1 MAGPILIIED
11 DPDIAEALSYGL
23 EKNDFKTRIAL
34 NGEEGLSASLDRF
47 NPPSVILVD
56 LLLPGMSGFELC
68 RRLRSEALTRATPI
82 VIVSARASEKEIA
95 TSAELGVDDYIV
107 KPFSIRE
114 VVGRINSLLELKNK
128 LRNPRGLTTINP
140 ADDDAGGIP
149 EQNSLEQCRRRLFD
163 YCDLIFVWFVEDSL
177 NRAKTLFIKS
187 GRRFFRRCE
196 KGVAGL
202 YVIDCEECLNF
213 LFVVR
218 PSRFRIKHDI
228 VDGKNTLEH
237 AISVD
242 YGQAK
247 HLLTPH

>member
-95 TSAELGVDDYIV
+95 TSAELGADDYIV
-107 KPFSIRE
+107 KPFSIRDA
-114 VVGRINSLLELKNK
+114 VGRINSLLELKNK
-128 LRNPRGLTTINP
+128 L
-140 ADDDAGGIP
+140 DAI
-149 EQNSLEQCRRRLFD
+149 R
-163 YCDLIFVWFVEDSL
+163 
-177 NRAKTLFIKS
+177 
-187 GRRFFRRCE
+187 
-196 KGVAGL
+196 
-202 YVIDCEECLNF
+202 
-213 LFVVR
+213 
-218 PSRFRIKHDI
+218 
-228 VDGKNTLEH
+228 
-237 AISVD
+237 
-242 YGQAK
+242 
-247 HLLTPH
+247 

>member
-128 LRNPRGLTTINP
+128 L
-140 ADDDAGGIP
+140 DAI
-149 EQNSLEQCRRRLFD
+149 R
-163 YCDLIFVWFVEDSL
+163 
-177 NRAKTLFIKS
+177 
-187 GRRFFRRCE
+187 
-196 KGVAGL
+196 
-202 YVIDCEECLNF
+202 
-213 LFVVR
+213 
-218 PSRFRIKHDI
+218 
-228 VDGKNTLEH
+228 
-237 AISVD
+237 
-242 YGQAK
+242 
-247 HLLTPH
+247 

>member
-95 TSAELGVDDYIV
+95 TSAELGADDYIV

-114 VVGRINSLLELKNK
+114 VVGRISSLLELKNK
-128 LRNPRGLTTINP
+128 L
-140 ADDDAGGIP
+140 DAI
-149 EQNSLEQCRRRLFD
+149 R
-163 YCDLIFVWFVEDSL
+163 
-177 NRAKTLFIKS
+177 
-187 GRRFFRRCE
+187 
-196 KGVAGL
+196 
-202 YVIDCEECLNF
+202 
-213 LFVVR
+213 
-218 PSRFRIKHDI
+218 
-228 VDGKNTLEH
+228 
-237 AISVD
+237 
-242 YGQAK
+242 
-247 HLLTPH
+247 

>member
-95 TSAELGVDDYIV
+95 TSAELGADDYIV

-128 LRNPRGLTTINP
+128 L
-140 ADDDAGGIP
+140 DAI
-149 EQNSLEQCRRRLFD
+149 R
-163 YCDLIFVWFVEDSL
+163 
-177 NRAKTLFIKS
+177 
-187 GRRFFRRCE
+187 
-196 KGVAGL
+196 
-202 YVIDCEECLNF
+202 
-213 LFVVR
+213 
-218 PSRFRIKHDI
+218 
-228 VDGKNTLEH
+228 
-237 AISVD
+237 
-242 YGQAK
+242 
-247 HLLTPH
+247 